1 VAALLATGCVGAHAK
16 ETQVSNSD
24 LKTCE
29 QNGSCTHG
37 KTQAQF
43 DSDLRTCEQVA
54 SSLNKRWLD
63 AKDRFDPDSGPLNDW
78 LANHGIMVSMCVPS
92 GYPNVTVPCTDDWTK
107 DYYAASWVGL
117 TDTLEKKIEADESP
131 DLPLFLMDAVGVVYD
146 FTSPQTEVR
155 CAYPTDGASVSRDDK
170 GCGAIKSDF
179 HLGSDPPSIW
189 GSADYPQPSLRE
201 AVAIANN
208 KDASFEDTLLLE
220 NFIRDYEI
228 QVEAW
233 DPADWQN
240 VRTWENYT
248 CNDAVNKGD
257 PMFESVTAFGPKDP
271 SLDAC
276 LNYVKNGSNIF
287 DKDIG
292 MVGSNSVWQ
301 STGSWDDPA
310 EAVLGHPMCVDDSPK
325 CTSEGN
331 CETKYHDIFWEYVG
345 GCSWQPDQ
353 FQSMIDAWD
362 AIRERQVDPKA
373 TLWNEIVMSLESGSP
388 GKEPGTPGGVEAL
401 FVINTDYGF
410 GDGVTKDEIQGM
422 HPGIGPNVTDYWYYA
437 AKQMADEYYHVPLVA
452 LTPTKE
458 RALNGTMFSCD
469 FTQDGSS

>member
-1 VAALLATGCVGAHAK
+1 MVLKEVLVAALLATGCVGAHAK
-16 ETQVSNSD
+16 TED
-24 LKTCE
+24 K
-29 QNGSCTHG
+29 
-37 KTQAQF
+37 
-43 DSDLRTCEQVA
+43 SDLRTCEQVA

-78 LANHGIMVSMCVPS
+78 LANHGIMVSMCAPT
-92 GYPNVTVPCTDDWTK
+92 GYPNVTVPCSDEWTK

-131 DLPLFLMDAVGVVYD
+131 ILPLYVQDAVGVVYD

-155 CAYPTDGASVSRDDK
+155 CAYPSDGNTVNRDDK
-170 GCGAIKSDF
+170 GCGAVKYDF

-292 MVGSNSVWQ
+292 MVGSNTVWT

-331 CETKYHDIFWEYVG
+331 CETKYHDIFWEYAG

-401 FVINTDYGF
+401 FVINTDYGL
-410 GDGVTKDEIQGM
+410 GDSLSDADIEEAQLYIS
-422 HPGIGPNVTDYWYYA
+422 PNITDYWYYA

-469 FTQDGSS
+469 FTQVGSS

>member
-1 VAALLATGCVGAHAK
+1 MAALLATGCVGAHAK
-16 ETQVSNSD
+16 TED
-24 LKTCE
+24 K
-29 QNGSCTHG
+29 
-37 KTQAQF
+37 
-43 DSDLRTCEQVA
+43 SDLRTCEQVA

-78 LANHGIMVSMCVPS
+78 LANHGIMVSMCAPS
-92 GYPNVTVPCTDDWTK
+92 GYPNVTVPCTDEEYGK

-131 DLPLFLMDAVGVVYD
+131 ILPLYVQDAVGVVYD

-155 CAYPTDGASVSRDDK
+155 CAYPSDGATVGRDDK

-240 VRTWENYT
+240 MRTWENYT
-248 CNDAVNKGD
+248 CAEAAGGLDY
-257 PMFESVTAFGPKDP
+257 TAFGPKDP

-287 DKDIG
+287 DKDVSHIG
-292 MVGSNSVWQ
+292 TFSEWL

-310 EAVLGHPMCVDDSPK
+310 EAVLGHPMCVNKSPK
-325 CTSEGN
+325 CMSEGDCKSREESN
-331 CETKYHDIFWEYVG
+331 WGYVG
-345 GCSWQPDQ
+345 GCSWKPDQ

-362 AIRERQVDPKA
+362 AIREKQTDTK
-373 TLWNEIVMSLESGSP
+373 LINWNEVVMSLESGSP

-469 FTQDGSS
+469 FTQVGSS

>member
-1 VAALLATGCVGAHAK
+1 MVLKEVLVAALLATGCVGAHAK
-16 ETQVSNSD
+16 TED
-24 LKTCE
+24 K
-29 QNGSCTHG
+29 
-37 KTQAQF
+37 
-43 DSDLRTCEQVA
+43 SDLRTCEQVA

-78 LANHGIMVSMCVPS
+78 LANHGIMVSMCAPT
-92 GYPNVTVPCTDDWTK
+92 GYPNVTVPCSDEWTK

-131 DLPLFLMDAVGVVYD
+131 ILPLYVQDAVGVVYD

-155 CAYPTDGASVSRDDK
+155 CAYPSDGNTVNRDDK
-170 GCGAIKSDF
+170 GCGAVKYDF

-248 CNDAVNKGD
+248 CAETTGGLDY
-257 PMFESVTAFGPKDP
+257 TAFGPKDP

-287 DKDIG
+287 DKDVSHIG
-292 MVGSNSVWQ
+292 TFSEWL

-310 EAVLGHPMCVDDSPK
+310 EAVLGHPMCVNKSPK
-325 CTSEGN
+325 CMSEGDCKSREESN
-331 CETKYHDIFWEYVG
+331 WGYVG
-345 GCSWQPDQ
+345 GCSWKPDQ
-353 FQSMIDAWD
+353 FQSMIDAWN
-362 AIRERQVDPKA
+362 AIREKQTDTK
-373 TLWNEIVMSLESGSP
+373 LINWNEVVMSLESGSP

-401 FVINTDYGF
+401 FVINTDYGL
-410 GDGVTKDEIQGM
+410 GDSLSDADIEEAQLYIS
-422 HPGIGPNVTDYWYYA
+422 PNITDYWYYA

-469 FTQDGSS
+469 FTQVGSS